1 MGQFFGPALRATP
14 RGQCI
19 LQELPRAES
28 VVTTERLIDS
38 IITMNKKQ
46 LKKKDTNTIRK
57 AAPRRSRPSPE
68 ASADGPPSFAL
79 GISTRSA
86 VYGCIRTVTGDPN
99 LIITP
104 EMGVAALGVR
114 RTDLG
119 ACLNQQLGL
128 RDEDRYRGDEIGGDW
143 IVQDVINDADGRR
156 H

>member
-1 MGQFFGPALRATP
+1 
-14 RGQCI
+14 
-19 LQELPRAES
+19 
-28 VVTTERLIDS
+28 
-38 IITMNKKQ
+38 MNKKPRA
-46 LKKKDTNTIRK
+46 KKDTKTIRK
-57 AAPRRSRPSPE
+57 AVPRRSSPSPR
-68 ASADGPPSFAL
+68 AAAADRPPSFAL

-104 EMGVAALGVR
+104 EMGIAALGVR

-119 ACLNQQLGL
+119 ACLNQELGL
-128 RDEDRYRGDEIGGDW
+128 REEDCYRGDEIGGDW